1 MFPPPP
7 PGKKNWAIDVLT
19 TDYLVSG
26 TLDGDR
32 NPLAFQTVGDFQS
45 LIIGCLQLS
54 RRSHE

>member
-7 PGKKNWAIDVLT
+7 PGKKNWAMDVLT

-45 LIIGCLQLS
+45 LIIGCL
-54 RRSHE
+54 